1 MSKPVLYYADKTRG
15 VTGLWMNAELGEPC
29 ELKEIDLFSGAGR
42 SEDYIALNPMGKVP
56 ALEHEGVVITETA
69 AICAY
74 LADLYAD
81 KNLAPPLA
89 SPARGLYYRWMFF
102 APSCIEPTMLDKFGE
117 VPREG
122 KAAATAGHGDY
133 ERVVTTIN
141 YAIGHGPYL
150 LGENFSAADVA
161 FGSTLNMGVL
171 FGAFEATGNIS
182 DYLKRLRDRPAF
194 QATIGQAFSA

>member
-1 MSKPVLYYADKTRG
+1 
-15 VTGLWMNAELGEPC
+15 
-29 ELKEIDLFSGAGR
+29 
-42 SEDYIALNPMGKVP
+42 MGKVP

-89 SPARGLYYRWMFF
+89 SPDRGLYYRWMFF
-102 APSCIEPTMLDKFGE
+102 APSCIEPTMLDKLGN
-117 VPREG
+117 VAREN

-141 YAIGHGPYL
+141 YAIGDGPYL

-194 QATIGQAFSA
+194 QATIGKAFSA